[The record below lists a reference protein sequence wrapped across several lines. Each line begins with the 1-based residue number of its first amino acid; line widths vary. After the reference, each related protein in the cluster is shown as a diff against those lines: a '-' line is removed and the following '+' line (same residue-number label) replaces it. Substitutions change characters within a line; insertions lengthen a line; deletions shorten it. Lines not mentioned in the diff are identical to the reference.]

1 MAKASAHSEE
11 RCEMFIVVAK
21 RKDTGV
27 TMNFKTFKVRAEADR
42 YARDL
47 NALPNVTAEI
57 VEGQL

>member
-1 MAKASAHSEE
+1 
-11 RCEMFIVVAK
+11 MFIVVAK